1 MNNGYMI
8 KEMMQ
13 QLIHLVSK
21 PSDQKQD
28 QASFSQLETEP
39 AESKEN
45 LENCIKVDHLVGKNR
60 DVLTLSNYF
69 KQFGTICGVRIVD
82 SQSAIVQFS
91 TPSEARQALQ
101 SNVPV
106 FNDRLIEVHACS
118 SDLLRAP
125 AASLPAEDAAPAGK
139 PGGSR
144 GNQDEMDKKLN
155 LIHQREMQKIKEL
168 AFYRTQ
174 IAKLLKLLSL
184 YVSLWERSSD
194 ESRAAQE
201 DRIRD
206 VAAKIF
212 GFSRDLYASIKCGN
226 DKLEEKEREKEKRGN
241 GETENALEESGETA
255 NPSGESGESS
265 DSSAI
270 PDNGERAQTQLFAL
284 LDQVR
289 DAVRST
295 SIFEEIN
302 AKANDLARQ
311 VLDQTAQEIQIQ
323 QNAMR
328 MPSRGRGRGGYRGRG
343 GGYRGR
349 GGRGAFRPRVDVSKY
364 QLDFRPNVVYVKG
377 LEGASEEEV
386 RSALKNY
393 AGVRSVAVANDE
405 ATVVFEQ
412 HWQTKKP
419 IQDGLN
425 IHGKII
431 TPELSKDLYV
441 PPQPEQNAAETN

>member
-1 MNNGYMI
+1 M
-8 KEMMQ
+8 
-13 QLIHLVSK
+13 
-21 PSDQKQD
+21 
-28 QASFSQLETEP
+28 
-39 AESKEN
+39 
-45 LENCIKVDHLVGKNR
+45 
-60 DVLTLSNYF
+60 
-69 KQFGTICGVRIVD
+69 
-82 SQSAIVQFS
+82 QFS
-91 TPSEARQALQ
+91 SPSEARQALQ

-118 SDLLRAP
+118 SDLLHAP
-125 AASLPAEDAAPAGK
+125 TASLPADADSTAGK
-139 PGGSR
+139 AAGNR
-144 GNQDEMDKKLN
+144 GKQDEMDKKLS
-155 LIHQREMQKIKEL
+155 LIHQRQMQKIKEL
-168 AFYRTQ
+168 TFYRTQ
-174 IAKLLKLLSL
+174 VAKLLKLLPL

-206 VAAKIF
+206 VAMKIF
-212 GFSRDLYASIKCGN
+212 GFSRDLYGLIKCGI
-226 DKLEEKEREKEKRGN
+226 DKLEEKEKEKEKRGN
-241 GETENALEESGETA
+241 GETEKPLEESGEA
-255 NPSGESGESS
+255 PNPSNSSNSSNVSNPMEAGESS
-265 DSSAI
+265 ESSEM

-295 SIFEEIN
+295 AIFEEIN
-302 AKANDLARQ
+302 AKANDLAKQ

-328 MPSRGRGRGGYRGRG
+328 TTSRGRGRGGYRGRG

-364 QLDFRPNVVYVKG
+364 QLDFRPNVVYLKG
-377 LEGASEEEV
+377 LDGASEEDV

-393 AGVRSVAVANDE
+393 VGVRSVAVTNNE

-425 IHGKII
+425 IRGKVG
-431 TPELSKDLYV
+431 LGKMF
-441 PPQPEQNAAETN
+441 

>member
-1 MNNGYMI
+1 
-8 KEMMQ
+8 
-13 QLIHLVSK
+13 
-21 PSDQKQD
+21 
-28 QASFSQLETEP
+28 
-39 AESKEN
+39 
-45 LENCIKVDHLVGKNR
+45 
-60 DVLTLSNYF
+60 
-69 KQFGTICGVRIVD
+69 
-82 SQSAIVQFS
+82 
-91 TPSEARQALQ
+91 
-101 SNVPV
+101 
-106 FNDRLIEVHACS
+106 
-118 SDLLRAP
+118 
-125 AASLPAEDAAPAGK
+125 
-139 PGGSR
+139 
-144 GNQDEMDKKLN
+144 MDKKLN

-174 IAKLLKLLSL
+174 VAKLLKLLSL

-241 GETENALEESGETA
+241 GETENALEENGETA

-289 DAVRST
+289 EAVRST

-386 RSALKNY
+386 RGALKNY
-393 AGVRSVAVANDE
+393 VGVRSVAVANDE

-425 IHGKII
+425 IHGKVGMEK
-431 TPELSKDLYV
+431 TC
-441 PPQPEQNAAETN
+441 